1 MRASRLAVAL
11 LALLI
16 FSSPGVQA
24 RRAPAPGALGEVS
37 AAGRELAWRLDG
49 LRVESRWL
57 PSRHPIDW
65 RTGRITGPERFERP
79 RTRCS
84 QFAAAACRRLGVYL
98 LRPPQHS
105 PVLLANAQF
114 TWLSSPS
121 ARRQGW
127 EPLAGGVEAQARANR
142 GWLVVASYR
151 NPDPKRPGHIAL
163 VRPEERSVGALQAE
177 GPAITQAGRQNF
189 RRTSLAVGFRNHPG
203 AFERGEIRFFAHP
216 VADLSSLSGGWRPKG
231 RSLRWAESAMAP

>member
-1 MRASRLAVAL
+1 MVVAL

-24 RRAPAPGALGEVS
+24 RRAPAPGALGEVT

-57 PSRHPIDW
+57 ASRHPIDW
-65 RTGRITGPERFERP
+65 RTGRITGPERFESP

-114 TWLSSPS
+114 TWLSSPA

-127 EPLAGGVEAQARANR
+127 ELLASGLEAQARANQ

-151 NPDPKRPGHIAL
+151 NPDPKRAGHIAL
-163 VRPEERSVGALQAE
+163 VRPEERDVEDLLAE

-189 RRTSLAVGFRNHPG
+189 RRSTLATGFRNHPG
-203 AFERGEIRFFAHP
+203 GLERGEIRFFAHRVP
-216 VADLSSLSGGWRPKG
+216 NLTCRPDGRRSNGGPWRRIQGACTP
-231 RSLRWAESAMAP
+231 